1 MTAADAAR
9 QEQALDW
16 ARQIHDPSF
25 AEWDAHIAWLEADI
39 RNAQA
44 FDDAVLTIESQTE
57 GLAAPAALATAPR
70 PSAPPVNDN
79 DRDIRIANRRWDR
92 RWAVGLGGAIA
103 AGFAAILAV
112 PPVFH
117 GSAQPYQLIAAPGQ
131 SRDLTLPDGTSV
143 ALNGGSV
150 LALDRA
156 APRTATLVKGQA
168 FFRVVHDA
176 ARPFTVQADGRLF
189 QDVGTSFDLVR
200 DPGGVRLAVREGAVM
215 YDPKGAALRLDGGQQ
230 IAFAKGGATI
240 GPVDPA
246 AVGGWKQ
253 GRLSY
258 RDATLTMVAG
268 DLSRSIGS
276 AIAVDPSLQDKR
288 FSGVLMIDGDR
299 EGMLR
304 RIAAVM
310 DVRFEH
316 RDNGWQMTPNRP

>member
-117 GSAQPYQLIAAPGQ
+117 GSAQPYQLIAARPHT
-131 SRDLTLPDGTSV
+131 SRR
-143 ALNGGSV
+143 NER
-150 LALDRA
+150 RA
-156 APRTATLVKGQA
+156 KRWK
-168 FFRVVHDA
+168 RI
-176 ARPFTVQADGRLF
+176 
-189 QDVGTSFDLVR
+189 
-200 DPGGVRLAVREGAVM
+200 GA
-215 YDPKGAALRLDGGQQ
+215 G
-230 IAFAKGGATI
+230 
-240 GPVDPA
+240 
-246 AVGGWKQ
+246 
-253 GRLSY
+253 
-258 RDATLTMVAG
+258 
-268 DLSRSIGS
+268 
-276 AIAVDPSLQDKR
+276 
-288 FSGVLMIDGDR
+288 
-299 EGMLR
+299 
-304 RIAAVM
+304 
-310 DVRFEH
+310 
-316 RDNGWQMTPNRP
+316 